1 VEVEVVTDRV
11 AQMVVVEVPVVVV
24 ETALEVVEHPVKEM
38 PVDQEGLT
46 PVVEVEVENQE
57 VVLQIVELQVEVVV
71 MEQQVLLQVVLS
83 LTQVA
88 EVVELIVL
96 ALEVPEVLGAEEQEQ
111 QVQVRPEQVLL
122 TQVVVVEVL
131 HKHLVQMTAEMV
143 ALA

>member
-1 VEVEVVTDRV
+1 MVVTEVPEVE
-11 AQMVVVEVPVVVV
+11 V
-24 ETALEVVEHPVKEM
+24 ETALEVVEHPVKDQA
-38 PVDQEGLT
+38 VDQEELT
-46 PVVEVEVENQE
+46 PVVEAGVEKVALVLLTLVALE
-57 VVLQIVELQVEVVV
+57 VMVV

-111 QVQVRPEQVLL
+111 QVQVLPEQVLL
-122 TQVVVVEVL
+122 TQVVVEEVL

>member
-1 VEVEVVTDRV
+1 MVVT
-11 AQMVVVEVPVVVV
+11 EVPVVVV
-24 ETALEVVEHPVKEM
+24 ETALEVVEHPVK
-38 PVDQEGLT
+38 DQAVAQEELT
-46 PVVEVEVENQE
+46 PVVVAVVENQE
-57 VVLQIVELQVEVVV
+57 VVLQIVELPVVMAV

-111 QVQVRPEQVLL
+111 QVLVRPEQVLL